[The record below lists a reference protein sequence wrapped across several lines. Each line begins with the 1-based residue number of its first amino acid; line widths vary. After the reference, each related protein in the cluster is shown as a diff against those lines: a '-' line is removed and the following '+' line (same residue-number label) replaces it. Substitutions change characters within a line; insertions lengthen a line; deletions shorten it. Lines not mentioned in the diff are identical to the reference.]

1 MSPPTHRADALATPL
16 LAPLRAARGALSAAL
31 DNSVVL
37 LAALLLTNGLRVYYR
52 SWLTDALFGI
62 VLALLGWALLRDRDT
77 RHDPERQPAPPLP
90 DQRDAPP
97 AAGLTEPHATQPAAR
112 DAWAHTLW
120 TCLLHGA
127 PRTGHRAAHRWAR
140 VGAKLKA
147 WSSQL
152 ASWRGGWPWRRKV
165 ATPRRTRRLILTP
178 LGFLALIAV
187 YGFGLFQEFTA
198 QGFRNLAAI
207 ACAAAVFLFCYARG
221 PELARSKATVP
232 LVVAALVALLPSYFT
247 DVVIHA
253 HMFAAMLGYAFL
265 TAGIVLAARARS
277 TRTQALLA
285 HGALF
290 LALVC
295 GLIYGSRAQVLVTVL
310 AYGFY
315 WASQGLLKSR
325 FGSFGLAG
333 CAGVVVGIVVLWYA
347 SPRSDETMRRLDAWS
362 LSYTGAVL
370 NTGRENLFRATLAGI
385 AESPWWGHGPGVD
398 ITDFPAKAP
407 AELPADVAP
416 DDPLC
421 MSGSPPELLR
431 DCRTLLQLRNT
442 LAGEAPQAL
451 WHWNFNFPLSRWS
464 GVSIAGDPP
473 RIVGIQ
479 LVNAKLTG
487 QIPAALAELD
497 KLETLALDTNYLNG
511 AIPPELGALTQLKT
525 LSLSNNALSGEVP
538 ATLTKL
544 SELRALDLSNNQL
557 HGAVP
562 AALAEI
568 TGLEELK
575 LAGNAFS
582 GPLPATFYSIGQHD
596 LYEGLLCRDALRDL
610 YPGLFEDCSALLAGR
625 DVLAGDGA
633 LNWSRV
639 APINAWRGVE
649 LAGTPPRVQQL
660 HLSDAG
666 LNGNIPR
673 EFGALER
680 LEVLKLDGNRLS
692 GGVPWSL
699 LGLDHLQE
707 VRLGGNDLTEA
718 PPAPLF
724 SVPFNDL
731 RDMLYCAHTGT
742 IGDGLL
748 RDCETLLGVKD
759 MLAGEARLNWRRGE
773 PLGQWRGVQLG
784 GEPLRIIGLTLGNS
798 DLGGRVPP
806 ALGNLD
812 QLTMLYLDHNDLS
825 GTLPTELGQ
834 LAHLRA
840 IKLDDTLLAGGAPT
854 ALCGLAALA
863 GTNACRRPTETN
875 PDLRADQEALLAA
888 RAELDPGEVTNWHP
902 DLAIEA
908 WDGIVLSDEP
918 LRVTG
923 ILLGGRGLAGEI
935 SPALARLNE
944 LVELRLQRNGLRGTI
959 PPQLGQLTR
968 LESLSLAGNALRGGI
983 PPQLG
988 NLKQLSALSLA
999 GNRLTGPIV
1008 DELAALPQLAF
1019 LRLAGND
1026 FVGDVPAGLRDVADH
1041 DIDQDLFCF
1050 PSPRGNSALLE
1061 DCRTLLAARDE
1072 LAGEGQLNWRAST
1085 PIGQWQGVIL
1095 GAAPS
1100 RVVALDLAKMGLTG
1114 HIPAALGRLTAL
1126 RSLVLDG
1133 NALAG
1138 PIPPEVSHLKGLR
1151 TLRVAG
1157 NALSRGLPF
1166 AWSSHARS
1174 TAAVG
1179 AARPGTDGSG
1189 DGAAACSLA
1198 GPNSGLLADC
1208 RTLLAAR
1215 DTLAGGTSLNWS
1227 GTLPIEAWDGLA
1239 LAGVPRR
1246 VVALNLAG
1254 AGLAGRI
1261 PAALGQLSRLVTLRL
1276 DDNRLRGSV
1285 PAALGRLANLE
1296 VLRLNNN
1303 ALHGTLPP
1311 ALGELPR
1318 LRVVRV
1324 AGNEFSGRL
1333 PAGLRELDHDLD
1345 EALFCLPLVGVG
1357 PGLLQD
1363 CNALLVAR
1371 DTLAGNGALNWRR
1384 EVALG
1389 RWQGVELDGEPPR
1402 VVGLDVAELGLNGQ
1416 IPAELG
1422 GLTELR
1428 RLALGG
1434 NALTGPVPDELVR
1447 LSKLE
1452 TLWLFRQPS
1461 GTDGGVVSKRAA
1473 VPRFPTVGADAHVS
1487 RQSPPCTTDNPA
1499 LAADCELLLD
1509 VRRTL
1514 GARLNWSRTLPV
1526 ENWEGV
1532 RVGGTPQRVTGVFLG
1547 NRGLS
1552 GRIPSAFGGLDKLE
1566 RFSLQANSFSG
1577 VVPPSIWHL
1586 SNLTHLNFA
1595 GNLLTG
1601 AIPDEPPQLLERV
1614 VLAGNRFT
1622 GRIPPAWVNLPKLKE
1637 IQLDGNAFT
1646 DCAVPPH
1653 KPDLKLKLP
1662 IDSLHCLPLAHWK
1675 SGLKRDAAIL
1685 LAARDELAGDGELDW
1700 SRTKSIAAWQGV
1712 TLAPTE
1718 HEGIVAIDLR
1728 RTGLTGRIPTQL
1740 SGLTLLETLRLDGNQ
1755 LTGPIPEELSLL
1767 PNLRELNLASNK
1779 LSGMVSPSLRMR
1791 LASGMSIADNRLTGS
1806 AAAEPPATG
1815 SVPPALA
1822 TAADATRR
1830 ANRSNAADRVA
1841 TTVDAQGRSESS
1853 NADPRRSDLQDNN
1866 FATPFPAG
1874 LRNIADHDL
1883 PPVCPII
1890 PRANS
1895 GLLRDCRSLLDSRD
1909 ALAGT
1914 ANLNWSGT
1922 IPMAAWQGVQ
1932 LRGNPIRVT
1941 ALVLPDAGLNGRLPA
1956 ALGNLDKL
1964 TKLRLEGN
1972 RLAGPLPVQLGNLK
1986 RLQDLALAH
1995 NRLTGDIP
2003 AALGTLPHLE
2013 HLTLGGNRF
2022 SSPAPHTLRAVER
2035 NDLDLAV
2042 FCPASRSQ
2050 APGLFEDCQTLL
2062 SVRDPLAGRANLN
2075 WRRGAPLGA
2084 WAGVRLGGD
2093 PVRVEA
2099 LQLPGRGLD
2108 GRVPPQLGRL
2118 SALRKLDLGG
2128 NALRGEL
2135 PAALGQLTR
2144 LVELRLAGNRLSGI
2158 IPIELTAL
2166 NLRLLRFAG
2175 NAFSGPV
2182 PVALRHLP
2190 NTDLNRDMHCPS
2202 VPPSNPGLS
2211 DDCGELLALRDDLA
2225 PNGQLNWSRRLPLDR
2240 WQGVV
2245 LSGSP
2250 LRVTGLHL
2258 PRQGLG
2264 GRLPAKLGNL
2274 SRLAAIDLSFND
2286 LHGSI
2291 PPELGQ
2297 LSRLQFVELRRNHL
2311 TGAIPGE
2318 LGQLARLE
2326 ELFLSGN
2333 QLTGHIPAALA
2344 QLSELV
2350 TLRLQG
2356 NRFLD
2361 CTAPAG
2367 LTAATVDHDLDAVP
2381 LCHPLAP
2388 RHPGLA
2394 RDAATLLAVRDAL
2407 AAPGALNWRIG
2418 TPIPAWEGVTLSHGM
2433 RPRVAGL
2440 ELSAK
2445 SLTGRIPAALGDLD
2459 ELSILHLDANALAGA
2474 VPPELGRLK
2483 RLESLKLNDNL
2494 LTGNLPQTLGGLNA
2508 LKVLRL
2514 SNNLFKGLPPTALRQ
2529 VQDHDL
2535 GFGPRCRS
2543 SMANAP
2549 GLQRDCN
2556 ILLAVR
2562 DNLAGTTTLN
2572 WSPDAPIDMW
2582 RGVVLG
2588 GEPSRVIA
2596 LHLINSGLSGSIPPR
2611 LGELDAL
2618 RSLQLSRNAL
2628 SGTLPATLGK
2638 LSNLSELL
2646 LGDNAL
2652 SGPIPR
2658 ELGRLTN
2665 LTSLRLRKNRLDGPI
2680 PTELG
2685 RLHNLRE
2692 LALDDNALS
2701 GPIPRELGELSALEE
2716 LWLAGNDLTAPP
2728 SAIEAS
2734 PTPAVRDPAR
2744 APRTQVH
2751 PALAAPDTPPT
2762 FAASRAIAP
2771 GQPPP
2776 LGLDLFCTRD
2786 GAGTQELRRDCRSLL
2801 SALED
2806 LSDPTLLNWHPDVP
2820 IGQWRGVGLTAQPAP
2835 RVTSVDVAG
2844 MGLHGTISRQFTAL
2858 SALETLRLN
2867 DNEFS
2872 GYIPGRIGR
2881 LKALRELRLERNEL
2895 TGSIPLSIE
2904 NLQELKELRLN
2915 DNALTGHLEPLKSLG
2930 KLSTMRLGGND
2941 FLGCLPERLRGV
2953 GDHLVEMDVE
2963 CGATPWS
2970 QPPLFADAAA
2980 LMASRDTLADG
2991 ASLDW
2996 GYDTPVRDWQGVTV
3010 DGSPPRV
3017 VALDLEGAGL
3027 AGRVPAELGVLS
3039 ALTRLDLN
3047 GNALSGS
3054 LPAELGQL
3062 AHLRT
3067 LSVTGNKL
3075 AGELPMALDYLYHLE
3090 QLELAGN
3097 DFLGCPPEL
3106 VRYRV
3111 RSALLPLTLRH
3122 CPTTWEYQ
3130 TTEQIGGTL
3139 NSINNLVDRGAEQH
3153 LAEGAHNL
3161 FLQMGLQTGLV
3172 GVGALGLLCMSLIFN
3187 LRSRPGRKVTP
3198 VQCLAVAGTAMAI
3211 THSAF
3216 DIFLL
3221 QYVMTVAVFVW
3232 MFLGIGT
3239 GLAHKQPEGEAE
3251 QHGKP

>member
-1 MSPPTHRADALATPL
+1 MSPPTHRANALATPL
-16 LAPLRAARGALSAAL
+16 LAPLRAARAALLRAL
-31 DNSVVL
+31 DNSLVL

-52 SWLTDALFGI
+52 SWLTDALFGV
-62 VLALLGWALLRDRDT
+62 VLALLGWALLRDRDA
-77 RHDPERQPAPPLP
+77 RQDAERQPAPPSP
-90 DQRDAPP
+90 DQRAAPP
-97 AAGLTEPHATQPAAR
+97 AAGLTEPHATKPAAR

-120 TCLLHGA
+120 TSLLHGA

-140 VGAKLKA
+140 LGARLKA

-152 ASWRGGWPWRRKV
+152 ASWRGGWPWRRAMAV
-165 ATPRRTRRLILTP
+165 RRRRRLILTP

-207 ACAAAVFLFCYARG
+207 VCAAAVFLFCYARG
-221 PELARSKATVP
+221 PELARSKATAP

-253 HMFAAMLGYAFL
+253 HMFAAMLGYALL
-265 TAGIVLAARARS
+265 TAGILLAARARS
-277 TRTQALLA
+277 TRAQALLA

-487 QIPAALAELD
+487 QLPAALAELD
-497 KLETLALDTNYLNG
+497 QLETLALDTNYLNG

-544 SELRALDLSNNQL
+544 SELRVLDLSNNQL
-557 HGAVP
+557 QGPVP
-562 AALAEI
+562 ASLAEV
-568 TGLEELK
+568 TGLEELR

-582 GPLPATFYSIGQHD
+582 GPLPAVLYGINQHD
-596 LYEGLLCRDALRDL
+596 LYEGLLCRDALREH

-639 APINAWRGVE
+639 APINAWRGVQ
-649 LAGTPPRVQQL
+649 LAGTPPRVRTL
-660 HLSDAG
+660 SLSDAG
-666 LNGNIPR
+666 LNGRIPK
-673 EFGALER
+673 ELGALR
-680 LEVLKLDGNRLS
+680 MLEFLKLDGNRLS

-699 LGLDHLQE
+699 QRLDHLQE
-707 VRLGGNDLTEA
+707 VRLGGNDLTET

-724 SVPFNDL
+724 RVPFNDL
-731 RDMLYCAHTGT
+731 RNMLYCAHTGT

-759 MLAGEARLNWRRGE
+759 MLAGEGQLNWRRGK
-773 PLGQWRGVQLG
+773 PLGEWRGVQLG
-784 GEPLRIIGLTLGNS
+784 GEPLRIVGLTLGNS
-798 DLGGRVPP
+798 DLNGRVPP
-806 ALGNLD
+806 ALANLD
-812 QLTMLYLDHNDLS
+812 QLTMLYLNDNDLS
-825 GTLPTELGQ
+825 GTLPAELGQ
-834 LAHLRA
+834 LAHLRT
-840 IKLDDTLLAGGAPT
+840 IKLDDTLLTRGVPT
-854 ALCGLAALA
+854 ALCGLESLA
-863 GTNACRRPTETN
+863 GAKACASRPPETN
-875 PDLRADQEALLAA
+875 PGLRADQDALLAA
-888 RAELDPGEVTNWHP
+888 REHLDPDEVLNWHP
-902 DLAIEA
+902 DLAIET
-908 WDGIVLSDEP
+908 WDGIVLLGDP
-918 LRVTG
+918 LRVTAV
-923 ILLGGRGLAGEI
+923 LLSGRGLAGEV
-935 SPALARLNE
+935 SPAFARLDE
-944 LVELRLQRNGLRGTI
+944 LVELWLPRNRLRGAI

-968 LESLSLAGNALRGGI
+968 LESLNLAGNALSGAI
-983 PPQLG
+983 PRQLG
-988 NLKQLSALSLA
+988 NLEQLLALSLE
-999 GNRLTGPIV
+999 GNRLTGPVPNEI
-1008 DELAALPQLAF
+1008 AALPQLAF

-1026 FVGDVPAGLRDVADH
+1026 FTGNVPADLRNVPDH
-1041 DIDQDLFCF
+1041 DIDEELFCF
-1050 PSPRGNSALLE
+1050 PSPHGNSAQLE
-1061 DCRTLLAARDE
+1061 DCLTLLAARDE
-1072 LAGEGQLNWRAST
+1072 LAGDGQLNWRTST

-1095 GAAPS
+1095 GAAPT
-1100 RVVALDLAKMGLTG
+1100 RVVALDLAKLGLTG
-1114 HIPAALGRLTAL
+1114 RIPAALGRLTAL

-1133 NALAG
+1133 NALTG
-1138 PIPPEVSHLKGLR
+1138 PIPTAVRHLKGLR
-1151 TLRVAG
+1151 TLRVEG
-1157 NALSRGLPF
+1157 NALNRDLPV
-1166 AWSSHARS
+1166 AWSSHA
-1174 TAAVG
+1174 TPTAVG
-1179 AARPGTDGSG
+1179 VAPPGTDGSG

-1198 GPNSGLLADC
+1198 GPNSGLVADC

-1215 DTLAGGTSLNWS
+1215 DTLAGGASLNWS
-1227 GTLPIEAWDGLA
+1227 GMLPIEAWDGLA
-1239 LAGVPRR
+1239 LGGAPRR

-1254 AGLAGRI
+1254 AGLTGRI
-1261 PAALGQLSRLVTLRL
+1261 PAALGQLSRLITLRL
-1276 DDNRLRGSV
+1276 NDNRLRGSV

-1296 VLRLNNN
+1296 VLWLNNN

-1333 PAGLRELDHDLD
+1333 PASLRELDHDLD
-1345 EALFCLPLVGVG
+1345 EALFCLPLMGIG

-1371 DTLAGNGALNWRR
+1371 DTLAGSGALNWRR

-1389 RWQGVELDGEPPR
+1389 RWQGVELGGEPPR

-1434 NALTGPVPDELVR
+1434 NALTGPVPNALAR

-1452 TLWLFRQPS
+1452 TLWLFRPPS
-1461 GTDGGVVSKRAA
+1461 DTASKRIAA
-1473 VPRFPTVGADAHVS
+1473 APIPTRVAEADTS
-1487 RQSPPCTTDNPA
+1487 NQPPSCAPDNPG
-1499 LAADCELLLD
+1499 LAADCELLLGI
-1509 VRRTL
+1509 RQTL
-1514 GARLNWSRTLPV
+1514 AAPLNWSRTLPV
-1526 ENWEGV
+1526 ERWEGV
-1532 RVGGTPQRVTGVFLG
+1532 RVGGTPLRVTAVFLG
-1547 NRGLS
+1547 DRGLS

-1577 VVPPSIWHL
+1577 GVPPSIWHL
-1586 SNLTHLNFA
+1586 SNLTYLNFA

-1601 AIPDEPPQLLERV
+1601 TIPDEPPQMLERV
-1614 VLAGNRFT
+1614 VLSGNRFT
-1622 GRIPPAWVNLPKLKE
+1622 GRIPPAWGNLPKLKE
-1637 IQLDGNAFT
+1637 IQLGGNAFT

-1662 IDSLHCLPLAHWK
+1662 IDSLHCLPLANSK
-1675 SGLKRDAAIL
+1675 SGLSRDAAIL
-1685 LAARDELAGDGELDW
+1685 LAAREELAGDGELDW
-1700 SRTKSIAAWQGV
+1700 GHTKSIAAWQGV

-1728 RTGLTGRIPTQL
+1728 RAGLTGRIPTQL

-1755 LTGPIPEELSLL
+1755 LTGRIPEELALL
-1767 PNLRELNLASNK
+1767 PNLKELGLEGNP
-1779 LSGMVSPSLRMR
+1779 LSGMMSPSLRMR
-1791 LASGMSIADNRLTGS
+1791 LASGMTLAGNRLTGTAS
-1806 AAAEPPATG
+1806 VQPPVME

-1822 TAADATRR
+1822 TPTDSARR
-1830 ANRSNAADRVA
+1830 VNPSKGVDRVVPA
-1841 TTVDAQGRSESS
+1841 RDAHDRSES
-1853 NADPRRSDLQDNN
+1853 ADGEPKPSDLPDNI
-1866 FATPFPAG
+1866 FATPFPAV
-1874 LRNIADHDL
+1874 LRKVADHDL
-1883 PPVCPII
+1883 PPVCPLI
-1890 PRANS
+1890 PSANS
-1895 GLLRDCRSLLDSRD
+1895 ELLRDCQSLLDSRD

-1914 ANLNWSGT
+1914 ATLNWSGT
-1922 IPMAAWQGVQ
+1922 IPMAAWQGIQ
-1932 LRGNPIRVT
+1932 LGGNPLRVT
-1941 ALVLPDAGLNGRLPA
+1941 AVDLSDAGMAGRLPA

-1964 TKLRLEGN
+1964 MTLRLENN
-1972 RLAGPLPVQLGNLK
+1972 RLAGPLPAQLGNLK

-1995 NRLTGDIP
+1995 NRLTGHIP
-2003 AALGTLPHLE
+2003 AALGTLPRLE
-2013 HLTLGGNRF
+2013 QLTLGGNRF
-2022 SSPAPHTLRAVER
+2022 TSRAPSALRAIER
-2035 NDLDLAV
+2035 HDLDLEV
-2042 FCPASRSQ
+2042 FCPATRRQ
-2050 APGLFEDCQTLL
+2050 APGLFDDCQTLL
-2062 SVRDPLAGRANLN
+2062 SVRDPLAGQASLN

-2093 PVRVEA
+2093 PLRVEA
-2099 LQLPGRGLD
+2099 LQLAGRGLN

-2135 PAALGQLTR
+2135 PATLGRLTR

-2166 NLRLLRFAG
+2166 NLRLLRLAG
-2175 NAFSGPV
+2175 NAFNGPV
-2182 PVALRHLP
+2182 PVSLRHLP
-2190 NTDLNRDMHCPS
+2190 NTDLTRDLHCPI

-2297 LSRLQFVELRRNHL
+2297 LTRLRFVELRQNHL
-2311 TGAIPGE
+2311 TGPIPGE

-2356 NRFLD
+2356 NQFLD
-2361 CTAPAG
+2361 CTAPAR
-2367 LTAATVDHDLDAVP
+2367 LATAAIDHDLDAAL
-2381 LCHPLAP
+2381 LCHPLEP

-2394 RDAATLLAVRDAL
+2394 RDAATLLAVRDTL
-2407 AAPGALNWRIG
+2407 AGPGTLNWRKG
-2418 TPIPAWEGVTLSHGM
+2418 TPMPAWEGVTLSHGM

-2459 ELSILHLDANALAGA
+2459 ELSTLHLDANALAGA

-2494 LTGNLPQTLGGLNA
+2494 LTGTLPQTLGGLNA

-2514 SNNLFKGLPPTALRQ
+2514 SNNLFRELPPTALRQ

-2535 GFGPRCRS
+2535 GFGPRCGYG
-2543 SMANAP
+2543 MADTP
-2549 GLQRDCN
+2549 GLERDCGV
-2556 ILLAVR
+2556 LLAVR

-2582 RGVVLG
+2582 HGVVLG

-2596 LHLINSGLSGSIPPR
+2596 LHLIDSGLSGSIPPR

-2618 RSLQLSRNAL
+2618 RSLRLSRNAL

-2652 SGPIPR
+2652 SGSIPR

-2665 LTSLRLRKNRLDGPI
+2665 LTSLRLRKNHLDGPI
-2680 PTELG
+2680 PTELS
-2685 RLHNLRE
+2685 RLHNLRQ
-2692 LALDDNALS
+2692 LALDDNTLS
-2701 GPIPRELGELSALEE
+2701 GPIPRALGELSALEE

-2728 SAIEAS
+2728 SAIEVS
-2734 PTPAVRDPAR
+2734 PSPAVRDPAR
-2744 APRTQVH
+2744 APRTQVP
-2751 PALAAPDTPPT
+2751 PALAAADAPQT

-2786 GAGTQELRRDCRSLL
+2786 GTGTPELRRDCRSLL

-2806 LSDPTLLNWHPDVP
+2806 LSDPTLLNWHPEVP
-2820 IGQWRGVGLTAQPAP
+2820 IGQWRGVGLTATPAP

-2858 SALETLRLN
+2858 SALEALRLN
-2867 DNEFS
+2867 DNEFL
-2872 GYIPGRIGR
+2872 GRIPGRIGR

-2904 NLQELKELRLN
+2904 NLQELTELRLN
-2915 DNALTGHLEPLKSLG
+2915 DNALTGHLEPLKTLG
-2930 KLSTMRLGGND
+2930 KLSTMRLAGND
-2941 FLGCLPERLRGV
+2941 FLGCVPEHLRGI
-2953 GDHLVEMDVE
+2953 GDRLLELDLE
-2963 CGATPWS
+2963 CGPTPWS

-2980 LMASRDTLADG
+2980 LMASRDALAGG

-2996 GYDTPVRDWQGVTV
+2996 SYDKPVREWQGVTV

-3027 AGRVPAELGVLS
+3027 AGHVPAELGALS

-3047 GNALSGS
+3047 GNALTGS
-3054 LPAELGQL
+3054 LPPELGRL
-3062 AHLRT
+3062 AHLHT
-3067 LSVTGNKL
+3067 LAVAANKL
-3075 AGELPMALDYLYHLE
+3075 AGELPPTLDHLYHLA

-3187 LRSRPGRKVTP
+3187 LRSRPGRRVTP
-3198 VQCLAVAGTAMAI
+3198 VQCLAAAGTAMAI

-3239 GLAHKQPEGEAE
+3239 GLTRSQLEGEAE
-3251 QHGKP
+3251 PQGKP